1 MQHANLKCM
10 TDRWGAKINR
20 VTNWQTWMTKSKYSI
35 WSIFTHV
42 YTKYGKEL
50 NWVWHSI
57 LNLLHNN
64 KIRKCRP
71 LISFAEKNP
80 EKIPLIYRYQHFAYI
95 RMWGSKTVTKQR
107 TNLHLRDSVTC
118 DSGQYKL
125 GVMTAGHLFTPTIG
139 ALSGAAIQLGGIYH
153 NASASLSLVTT

>member
-80 EKIPLIYRYQHFAYI
+80 EKIPLIYRYQDFAHNNV
-95 RMWGSKTVTKQR
+95 RKQNCDKTTDQ
-107 TNLHLRDSVTC
+107 S
-118 DSGQYKL
+118 
-125 GVMTAGHLFTPTIG
+125 
-139 ALSGAAIQLGGIYH
+139 
-153 NASASLSLVTT
+153 ASARQCDVWQWTVQIRCNDGRTLVHTNHRRIVRCSDTVRRDIS